1 MHLDDSYECIR
12 ISLVQLTSKVAELVA
27 AKRPD
32 GHPQRGARLSGDPA
46 SAGLCVNIIG
56 VYNLNFS
63 NRIERFLFSARGT
76 SLHSHLIPKR
86 NNFLK
91 AEISSVERYK

>member
-32 GHPQRGARLSGDPA
+32 GHPQTGARLRKDPA
-46 SAGLCVNIIG
+46 SAGLCVNII
-56 VYNLNFS
+56 
-63 NRIERFLFSARGT
+63 
-76 SLHSHLIPKR
+76 
-86 NNFLK
+86 
-91 AEISSVERYK
+91 